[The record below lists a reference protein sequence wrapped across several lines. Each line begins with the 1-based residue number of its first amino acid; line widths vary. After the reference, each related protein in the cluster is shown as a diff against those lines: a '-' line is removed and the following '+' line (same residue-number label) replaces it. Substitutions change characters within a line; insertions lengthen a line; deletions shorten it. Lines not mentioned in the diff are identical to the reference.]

1 MNKKNQYT
9 DSVKETLILTLAVAI
24 IAAAVYF
31 FLVPSHASVSSISG
45 LGIILALIMV
55 TVTGCDYT
63 LEEKREMKRYEK
75 QGREN
80 AKNYIREKYGI
91 DAKITEIN
99 CEKYSS
105 SPVPDFFPAPTGN
118 VFVKMK
124 YKGADFLV
132 AISGQKKNTDGLDNY
147 QFQEIATAFAQ
158 EMYNITGLHAE
169 SAYVCYGEYGTVKD
183 EKNGMIH
190 TFYDGENLAEVLQK
204 ESARAVVSY
213 ANQDVEQIPVS
224 QISQKTG
231 VDTILLTDYE
241 SREAYQTVRCPYYN
255 LAGWPI
261 ENGIENQLYLM
272 NGYRVVGAGED
283 TYVKCEKKIQDDI
296 ILITENPKDQIILE
310 KTSLDSQENW
320 NGNGFI
326 DAKQVASAYAFDTNS
341 EKVYVYFPVEKL
353 DTKEVKE
360 AQLVKQYQYKGE
372 TCYDNI
378 ISKVTDDGKYI
389 HGIVYTR
396 DETEIKISVFID
408 K

>member
-1 MNKKNQYT
+1 MRGWIGRRCMGKRK
-9 DSVKETLILTLAVAI
+9 
-24 IAAAVYF
+24 AVYWI
-31 FLVPSHASVSSISG
+31 L
-45 LGIILALIMV
+45 LALIMV
-55 TVTGCDYT
+55 TVTGCGYT

-105 SPVPDFFPAPTGN
+105 SPVPDFFPSPTGN

-326 DAKQVASAYAFDTNS
+326 DAKQVASAYTFDTNS

-408 K
+408 Q

>member
-1 MNKKNQYT
+1 MWRRIGRRCMGKRKA
-9 DSVKETLILTLAVAI
+9 VCWIL
-24 IAAAVYF
+24 
-31 FLVPSHASVSSISG
+31 
-45 LGIILALIMV
+45 LALIMV
-55 TVTGCDYT
+55 TVTGCGYT

-105 SPVPDFFPAPTGN
+105 SPVPDFFPSPTGN

-124 YKGADFLV
+124 YKGAEFLV

-241 SREAYQTVRCPYYN
+241 SREAYQTVQCPYYN

-326 DAKQVASAYAFDTNS
+326 DAKQVANAYTFDTNS

-353 DTKEVKE
+353 DTKEVKD
-360 AQLVKQYQYKGE
+360 AQLVKQYQYKE
-372 TCYDNI
+372 KTCYDNI

-396 DETEIKISVFID
+396 DETEIKISVFLD
-408 K
+408 KQ

>member
-1 MNKKNQYT
+1 MRGWIGRRCMGKRK
-9 DSVKETLILTLAVAI
+9 
-24 IAAAVYF
+24 AVYWIL
-31 FLVPSHASVSSISG
+31 LV
-45 LGIILALIMV
+45 LIMV
-55 TVTGCDYT
+55 TVTGCGYT

-105 SPVPDFFPAPTGN
+105 SPVPDFFPSPTGN

-326 DAKQVASAYAFDTNS
+326 DAKQVASAYTFDTNS

-408 K
+408 Q

>member
-1 MNKKNQYT
+1 MRGWIGRRCMGKRK
-9 DSVKETLILTLAVAI
+9 
-24 IAAAVYF
+24 AVYWI
-31 FLVPSHASVSSISG
+31 L
-45 LGIILALIMV
+45 LALIMV
-55 TVTGCDYT
+55 TVTGCGYT

-105 SPVPDFFPAPTGN
+105 SPVPDFFPSPTGN

-124 YKGADFLV
+124 YKGAEFLV

-326 DAKQVASAYAFDTNS
+326 DAKQVANAYTFDTNS

-408 K
+408 Q

>member
-1 MNKKNQYT
+1 MRG
-9 DSVKETLILTLAVAI
+9 LIGRRCMGKRK
-24 IAAAVYF
+24 AVYWI
-31 FLVPSHASVSSISG
+31 L
-45 LGIILALIMV
+45 LALIMV
-55 TVTGCDYT
+55 TVTVCGYT

-75 QGREN
+75 QGRGN

-105 SPVPDFFPAPTGN
+105 SPVPDFFPSPTGN

-169 SAYVCYGEYGTVKD
+169 SDYVCYGEYGTVKD

-310 KTSLDSQENW
+310 KTSLDSQKNW

-326 DAKQVASAYAFDTNS
+326 DAKQAASAYAFDTNS

>member
-1 MNKKNQYT
+1 MRGWIGRRCMGKRK
-9 DSVKETLILTLAVAI
+9 
-24 IAAAVYF
+24 AVYWI
-31 FLVPSHASVSSISG
+31 L
-45 LGIILALIMV
+45 LALIMV
-55 TVTGCDYT
+55 TVTGCGYT

-105 SPVPDFFPAPTGN
+105 SPVPDFFPSPTGN

-326 DAKQVASAYAFDTNS
+326 NAKQVASAYAFDTNS

-389 HGIVYTR
+389 HGIVYAR

>member
-1 MNKKNQYT
+1 MRGWIGRRCMGKRK
-9 DSVKETLILTLAVAI
+9 
-24 IAAAVYF
+24 AVYWI
-31 FLVPSHASVSSISG
+31 L
-45 LGIILALIMV
+45 LALIMV
-55 TVTGCDYT
+55 TVTGCVYT

-105 SPVPDFFPAPTGN
+105 SPVPDFFPSPTGN

-124 YKGADFLV
+124 YKGAEFLV

-272 NGYRVVGAGED
+272 NGYRVAGAGED

-408 K
+408 Q

>member
-1 MNKKNQYT
+1 MRGWIGRRCMGKRK
-9 DSVKETLILTLAVAI
+9 
-24 IAAAVYF
+24 AVYWI
-31 FLVPSHASVSSISG
+31 L
-45 LGIILALIMV
+45 LALIMV
-55 TVTGCDYT
+55 TVTGCGYT

-75 QGREN
+75 QGRGN

-105 SPVPDFFPAPTGN
+105 SPVPDFFPSPTGN

-169 SAYVCYGEYGTVKD
+169 SDYVCYGEYGTVKD

-296 ILITENPKDQIILE
+296 ILITENPKNQIILE

>member
-1 MNKKNQYT
+1 MRGWIGRRCMGKRK
-9 DSVKETLILTLAVAI
+9 
-24 IAAAVYF
+24 AVYWIF
-31 FLVPSHASVSSISG
+31 
-45 LGIILALIMV
+45 LALIMV
-55 TVTGCDYT
+55 TVTGCGYT

-105 SPVPDFFPAPTGN
+105 SPVPDFFPSPTGN

-296 ILITENPKDQIILE
+296 ILITENPKDQIILD

-326 DAKQVASAYAFDTNS
+326 DAKQVASAYTFDTNS
-341 EKVYVYFPVEKL
+341 EKVYAYFPVEKL

-408 K
+408 Q

>member
-1 MNKKNQYT
+1 MRGWIGRRCMGKRK
-9 DSVKETLILTLAVAI
+9 
-24 IAAAVYF
+24 AVYWI
-31 FLVPSHASVSSISG
+31 L
-45 LGIILALIMV
+45 LALIMV
-55 TVTGCDYT
+55 TVTGCGYT

-75 QGREN
+75 QGRGN

-105 SPVPDFFPAPTGN
+105 SPVPDFFPSPTGN

-169 SAYVCYGEYGTVKD
+169 SDYVCYGEYGTVKD

-408 K
+408 Q

>member
-1 MNKKNQYT
+1 MRGWIGRRCMGKRK
-9 DSVKETLILTLAVAI
+9 
-24 IAAAVYF
+24 AVYWI
-31 FLVPSHASVSSISG
+31 L
-45 LGIILALIMV
+45 LALIVV
-55 TVTGCDYT
+55 TVTGCGYT

-105 SPVPDFFPAPTGN
+105 SPVPDFFPSPTGN

-261 ENGIENQLYLM
+261 ENGIENQLYLI

-326 DAKQVASAYAFDTNS
+326 DAKQVASAYTFDTNS

-408 K
+408 Q

>member
-1 MNKKNQYT
+1 MRGWIGRRCMGKRK
-9 DSVKETLILTLAVAI
+9 
-24 IAAAVYF
+24 AVYWI
-31 FLVPSHASVSSISG
+31 L
-45 LGIILALIMV
+45 LALIMV
-55 TVTGCDYT
+55 TVTGCGYT

-105 SPVPDFFPAPTGN
+105 SPVPDFFPSPTGN

-132 AISGQKKNTDGLDNY
+132 AISGQKKNMDGLDNY

-326 DAKQVASAYAFDTNS
+326 DAKQVANAYTFDTNS

-408 K
+408 Q

>member
-1 MNKKNQYT
+1 MRGWIGRRCMGKRK
-9 DSVKETLILTLAVAI
+9 
-24 IAAAVYF
+24 AVYWI
-31 FLVPSHASVSSISG
+31 L
-45 LGIILALIMV
+45 LALIMV
-55 TVTGCDYT
+55 TVTGCGYT

-75 QGREN
+75 QGRGN

-105 SPVPDFFPAPTGN
+105 SPVPDFFPSPTGN

-169 SAYVCYGEYGTVKD
+169 SDYVCYGEYGTVKD

-326 DAKQVASAYAFDTNS
+326 NAKQVASAYAFDTNS

>member
-1 MNKKNQYT
+1 MRGWIGRRCMGKRK
-9 DSVKETLILTLAVAI
+9 
-24 IAAAVYF
+24 AVYWI
-31 FLVPSHASVSSISG
+31 L
-45 LGIILALIMV
+45 LALIMV

-396 DETEIKISVFID
+396 DETEIKISVLLD
-408 K
+408 KQ

>member
-1 MNKKNQYT
+1 MRGWIGRRCMGKRK
-9 DSVKETLILTLAVAI
+9 
-24 IAAAVYF
+24 AVYWI
-31 FLVPSHASVSSISG
+31 L
-45 LGIILALIMV
+45 LALIMV
-55 TVTGCDYT
+55 TMTGCGYT

-105 SPVPDFFPAPTGN
+105 SPVPDFFPSPTGN

-261 ENGIENQLYLM
+261 ENGIENQLYLI

>member
-1 MNKKNQYT
+1 MRGWIGRRCMGKRKVVYW
-9 DSVKETLILTLAVAI
+9 IL
-24 IAAAVYF
+24 
-31 FLVPSHASVSSISG
+31 
-45 LGIILALIMV
+45 LALIMV
-55 TVTGCDYT
+55 TVTGCGYT

-105 SPVPDFFPAPTGN
+105 SPVPDFFPSPTGN

-124 YKGADFLV
+124 YKGADFFV

-213 ANQDVEQIPVS
+213 ADQDVEQIHVS

-408 K
+408 Q

>member
-1 MNKKNQYT
+1 
-9 DSVKETLILTLAVAI
+9 
-24 IAAAVYF
+24 
-31 FLVPSHASVSSISG
+31 
-45 LGIILALIMV
+45 
-55 TVTGCDYT
+55 
-63 LEEKREMKRYEK
+63 
-75 QGREN
+75 
-80 AKNYIREKYGI
+80 
-91 DAKITEIN
+91 
-99 CEKYSS
+99 
-105 SPVPDFFPAPTGN
+105 
-118 VFVKMK
+118 
-124 YKGADFLV
+124 
-132 AISGQKKNTDGLDNY
+132 
-147 QFQEIATAFAQ
+147 
-158 EMYNITGLHAE
+158 
-169 SAYVCYGEYGTVKD
+169 
-183 EKNGMIH
+183 
-190 TFYDGENLAEVLQK
+190 
-204 ESARAVVSY
+204 
-213 ANQDVEQIPVS
+213 
-224 QISQKTG
+224 
-231 VDTILLTDYE
+231 
-241 SREAYQTVRCPYYN
+241 
-255 LAGWPI
+255 
-261 ENGIENQLYLM
+261 M

-320 NGNGFI
+320 NGNGCI

>member
-1 MNKKNQYT
+1 MRGWIGRRCMGKRK
-9 DSVKETLILTLAVAI
+9 
-24 IAAAVYF
+24 AVYWI
-31 FLVPSHASVSSISG
+31 L
-45 LGIILALIMV
+45 LALIMV

-105 SPVPDFFPAPTGN
+105 SLVPDFFPSPTGN

-132 AISGQKKNTDGLDNY
+132 VISGQKKNTDGLDNY

-408 K
+408 Q

>member
-1 MNKKNQYT
+1 MRGWIGRRCMGKRK
-9 DSVKETLILTLAVAI
+9 
-24 IAAAVYF
+24 AVYWI
-31 FLVPSHASVSSISG
+31 L
-45 LGIILALIMV
+45 LALIMV
-55 TVTGCDYT
+55 TVTGCGYT

-105 SPVPDFFPAPTGN
+105 SPVPDFFPSPTGN

-296 ILITENPKDQIILE
+296 ILITENPKDQIILD

-408 K
+408 Q

>member
-1 MNKKNQYT
+1 MRGWIGRRCMGKRK
-9 DSVKETLILTLAVAI
+9 
-24 IAAAVYF
+24 AVYWI
-31 FLVPSHASVSSISG
+31 L
-45 LGIILALIMV
+45 LALIMV
-55 TVTGCDYT
+55 TVTGCGYT

-105 SPVPDFFPAPTGN
+105 SPVPDFFPSPTGN

-389 HGIVYTR
+389 HGIVYAR

-408 K
+408 Q

>member
-1 MNKKNQYT
+1 MRGWIGRRCMGKRK
-9 DSVKETLILTLAVAI
+9 
-24 IAAAVYF
+24 AVYWIF
-31 FLVPSHASVSSISG
+31 
-45 LGIILALIMV
+45 LALIMV
-55 TVTGCDYT
+55 TVTGCGYT

-105 SPVPDFFPAPTGN
+105 SPVPDFFPSPTGN

-272 NGYRVVGAGED
+272 NGYRVVGTGED

-326 DAKQVASAYAFDTNS
+326 NAKQVASAYAFDTNS

>member
-1 MNKKNQYT
+1 MRGWIGRRCMGKRK
-9 DSVKETLILTLAVAI
+9 
-24 IAAAVYF
+24 AVYWIF
-31 FLVPSHASVSSISG
+31 
-45 LGIILALIMV
+45 LALIMV
-55 TVTGCDYT
+55 TVTGCGYT

-326 DAKQVASAYAFDTNS
+326 DAKQVASAYTFDTNS
-341 EKVYVYFPVEKL
+341 EKVYAYFPVEKL

-408 K
+408 Q

>member
-1 MNKKNQYT
+1 MRGWIGRRCMGKRK
-9 DSVKETLILTLAVAI
+9 
-24 IAAAVYF
+24 AVYWI
-31 FLVPSHASVSSISG
+31 L
-45 LGIILALIMV
+45 LALIMV
-55 TVTGCDYT
+55 TVTGCGYT

-105 SPVPDFFPAPTGN
+105 SPVPDFFPSPTGN

-124 YKGADFLV
+124 YKGAEFLV

-213 ANQDVEQIPVS
+213 ANQDVEQIPAS

-272 NGYRVVGAGED
+272 NGYRVVSTGED

-296 ILITENPKDQIILE
+296 ILITENPKEQITLE
-310 KTSLDSQENW
+310 KSSLDPQENW

-326 DAKQVASAYAFDTNS
+326 DAKQVASAYTLDTNS
-341 EKVYVYFPVEKL
+341 EKIYVYFPVEKL
-353 DTKEVKE
+353 DTKDVKE
-360 AQLVKQYQYKGE
+360 VQLVKQYQYKGK

-396 DETEIKISVFID
+396 DETEIKISVLLD
-408 K
+408 KQ

>member
-1 MNKKNQYT
+1 MRGWIGRRCMGKRK
-9 DSVKETLILTLAVAI
+9 
-24 IAAAVYF
+24 AVYWI
-31 FLVPSHASVSSISG
+31 L
-45 LGIILALIMV
+45 LALIMV

-105 SPVPDFFPAPTGN
+105 SPVPDFFPSPTGN
-118 VFVKMK
+118 VFVNMK
-124 YKGADFLV
+124 YQGADFLV

-408 K
+408 Q

>member
-1 MNKKNQYT
+1 MRGWIGRRCMGKRK
-9 DSVKETLILTLAVAI
+9 
-24 IAAAVYF
+24 AVYWLF
-31 FLVPSHASVSSISG
+31 
-45 LGIILALIMV
+45 LALIMV
-55 TVTGCDYT
+55 TVTGCGYT

-105 SPVPDFFPAPTGN
+105 SPVPDFFPSPTGN

-261 ENGIENQLYLM
+261 ENGIENQLYLI

-283 TYVKCEKKIQDDI
+283 TYVKCEKKFRM
-296 ILITENPKDQIILE
+296 IL
-310 KTSLDSQENW
+310 S
-320 NGNGFI
+320 
-326 DAKQVASAYAFDTNS
+326 
-341 EKVYVYFPVEKL
+341 
-353 DTKEVKE
+353 
-360 AQLVKQYQYKGE
+360 
-372 TCYDNI
+372 
-378 ISKVTDDGKYI
+378 
-389 HGIVYTR
+389 
-396 DETEIKISVFID
+396 
-408 K
+408 

>member
-1 MNKKNQYT
+1 MRGWIGRRCMGKRK
-9 DSVKETLILTLAVAI
+9 
-24 IAAAVYF
+24 AVYWI
-31 FLVPSHASVSSISG
+31 L
-45 LGIILALIMV
+45 LALIVV
-55 TVTGCDYT
+55 TVTGCGYT

-105 SPVPDFFPAPTGN
+105 SPVPDFFPSPTGN

-124 YKGADFLV
+124 YKGADFFV

-213 ANQDVEQIPVS
+213 ANQDVEQISVS

-261 ENGIENQLYLM
+261 ENGIENQLYRM

-310 KTSLDSQENW
+310 KNSLDSQENW

-408 K
+408 Q

>member
-1 MNKKNQYT
+1 MRGWIGRRCMGKRKAVYW
-9 DSVKETLILTLAVAI
+9 IFLAV
-24 IAAAVYF
+24 
-31 FLVPSHASVSSISG
+31 
-45 LGIILALIMV
+45 IMV
-55 TVTGCDYT
+55 TVTGCGYT

-75 QGREN
+75 QGRGN

-105 SPVPDFFPAPTGN
+105 SPVPDFFPSPTGN

-147 QFQEIATAFAQ
+147 QFQEITTAFAQ

-169 SAYVCYGEYGTVKD
+169 SDYVCYGEYGTVKD

>member
-1 MNKKNQYT
+1 MRGWIGRRCMGKRK
-9 DSVKETLILTLAVAI
+9 
-24 IAAAVYF
+24 AVYWI
-31 FLVPSHASVSSISG
+31 L
-45 LGIILALIMV
+45 LALIMV
-55 TVTGCDYT
+55 TVTGCGYT

-80 AKNYIREKYGI
+80 AKKYIREKYGI

-105 SPVPDFFPAPTGN
+105 SPVPDFFPSPTGN

-132 AISGQKKNTDGLDNY
+132 AISGQKKNMDGLDNY

-283 TYVKCEKKIQDDI
+283 TYVKCKKKIQDDI

-326 DAKQVASAYAFDTNS
+326 DAKQVASAYTFDTNS

-408 K
+408 Q

>member
-1 MNKKNQYT
+1 MRGWIGRRCMGKRK
-9 DSVKETLILTLAVAI
+9 
-24 IAAAVYF
+24 AVYWI
-31 FLVPSHASVSSISG
+31 L
-45 LGIILALIMV
+45 LALIMV
-55 TVTGCDYT
+55 TVTGCGYT

-105 SPVPDFFPAPTGN
+105 SPVPDFFPSPTGN

-124 YKGADFLV
+124 YKGAEFLV

-231 VDTILLTDYE
+231 IDTILLTDYE

-261 ENGIENQLYLM
+261 ENGIENQLYRM

-296 ILITENPKDQIILE
+296 ILITENPKNQIILE

-326 DAKQVASAYAFDTNS
+326 DAKQVANAYTFDTNS

-408 K
+408 Q

>member
-1 MNKKNQYT
+1 MRGWIGRRCMGKRK
-9 DSVKETLILTLAVAI
+9 
-24 IAAAVYF
+24 AVYWIF
-31 FLVPSHASVSSISG
+31 
-45 LGIILALIMV
+45 LALIMV
-55 TVTGCDYT
+55 TVTGCGYT

-105 SPVPDFFPAPTGN
+105 SPVPDFFPSPTGN

-132 AISGQKKNTDGLDNY
+132 AISGQKKNMDGLDNY

-296 ILITENPKDQIILE
+296 ILITENPKDQIILD

-408 K
+408 Q

>member
-1 MNKKNQYT
+1 MRGWIGRRCMGKRK
-9 DSVKETLILTLAVAI
+9 
-24 IAAAVYF
+24 AVYWI
-31 FLVPSHASVSSISG
+31 L
-45 LGIILALIMV
+45 LALIMV
-55 TVTGCDYT
+55 TVTGCGYT

-105 SPVPDFFPAPTGN
+105 SPVPDFFPSPTGN

-124 YKGADFLV
+124 YKGAEFLV

-213 ANQDVEQIPVS
+213 VNQDVEQIPVS

-408 K
+408 Q

>member
-1 MNKKNQYT
+1 MRGWIGRRCMGKRK
-9 DSVKETLILTLAVAI
+9 
-24 IAAAVYF
+24 AVYWI
-31 FLVPSHASVSSISG
+31 L
-45 LGIILALIMV
+45 LALIMV
-55 TVTGCDYT
+55 TVTGCGYT
-63 LEEKREMKRYEK
+63 LDEKREMKRYEK

-261 ENGIENQLYLM
+261 ENGIEDQLYQI
-272 NGYRVVGAGED
+272 NGYRIVSAGED
-283 TYVKCEKKIQDDI
+283 TYIKCEKKIQDDI
-296 ILITENPKDQIILE
+296 ILITEQPQEQVALE
-310 KTSLDSQENW
+310 KTVLDSQENW

-326 DAKQVASAYAFDTNS
+326 DAKQVTDAYTFETDA
-341 EKVYVYFPVEKL
+341 EKVYVYFPIEKL
-353 DTKEVKE
+353 NTDDVEH
-360 AQLVKQYQYKGE
+360 AQLVKQYQYHDK

-378 ISKVTDDGKYI
+378 LSDVTGDGKYI
-389 HGIVYTR
+389 RGVIYTR
-396 DETEIKISVFID
+396 DESEIKISVFVD
-408 K
+408 EK

>member
-1 MNKKNQYT
+1 MRGWIGRRCMGKRK
-9 DSVKETLILTLAVAI
+9 
-24 IAAAVYF
+24 AVYWI
-31 FLVPSHASVSSISG
+31 LV
-45 LGIILALIMV
+45 ALIMV
-55 TVTGCDYT
+55 TVTGCGYT

-105 SPVPDFFPAPTGN
+105 SPVPDFFPSPTGN

-341 EKVYVYFPVEKL
+341 EKVYLYFPVEKL

-408 K
+408 Q

>member
-1 MNKKNQYT
+1 MRGWIGRRCMGKRK
-9 DSVKETLILTLAVAI
+9 
-24 IAAAVYF
+24 AVYWI
-31 FLVPSHASVSSISG
+31 L
-45 LGIILALIMV
+45 LALIMV
-55 TVTGCDYT
+55 TVTGCGYT

-105 SPVPDFFPAPTGN
+105 SPVPDFFPSPTGN

-124 YKGADFLV
+124 YKGAEFLV

-296 ILITENPKDQIILE
+296 ILITENPKDQIILD

-408 K
+408 Q

>member
-1 MNKKNQYT
+1 MRGWIGRRCMGKRK
-9 DSVKETLILTLAVAI
+9 
-24 IAAAVYF
+24 AVYWI
-31 FLVPSHASVSSISG
+31 L
-45 LGIILALIMV
+45 LALIMV
-55 TVTGCDYT
+55 TVTGCGYT
-63 LEEKREMKRYEK
+63 LKEKREMKRYEK

-105 SPVPDFFPAPTGN
+105 SPVPDFFPSPTGN

-183 EKNGMIH
+183 EKNGMIY

-326 DAKQVASAYAFDTNS
+326 DAKQVASAYTFDTNS

>member
-1 MNKKNQYT
+1 MRGWIGRRCMGKRK
-9 DSVKETLILTLAVAI
+9 
-24 IAAAVYF
+24 AVYWI
-31 FLVPSHASVSSISG
+31 L
-45 LGIILALIMV
+45 LALIMV

-372 TCYDNI
+372 ICYDNI